1 MFDYPLFQS
10 DNTNQISMINPVSV
24 ETGFVFETTTEQLFV
39 DNCTQIWYNIDI
51 KQKILGGIYMFIFA
65 DFSKILFGNET
76 VKIFDNETIA
86 KNMLI
91 ERKAHYSELGCEIKE
106 NKDEF
111 TAILRTETGS
121 DILRIYTTVIV
132 REIQS
137 TQLLSVIHICDPDE
151 RELHSEIERFEYELE
166 ETEDKNLFNEISFY
180 EKKMT
185 EHNSFYSNLTFGE
198 DFLQVDYDRDFLS
211 KRIFMYLI
219 KAA

>member
-1 MFDYPLFQS
+1 
-10 DNTNQISMINPVSV
+10 
-24 ETGFVFETTTEQLFV
+24 
-39 DNCTQIWYNIDI
+39 
-51 KQKILGGIYMFIFA
+51 MFIFA

-76 VKIFDNETIA
+76 VKIIDNETIA

-91 ERKAHYSELGCEIKE
+91 ERKAHYRELGCEIKE

-111 TAILRTETGS
+111 TAILRNETGS

-166 ETEDKNLFNEISFY
+166 ETEDENLFNEVSFY

-185 EHNSFYSNLTFGE
+185 EHNSFYSNLTYGE

-219 KAA
+219 KKV